1 MEESASPVVFKP
13 ETIRGNKVGICR
25 IVRSSLFR
33 SIFLARMLRNGLR
46 TVGFDESVVM
56 VRPVES
62 SVNQESVSSVARAR
76 RRMLPSSPKPVFL
89 QNGVTHPLDSRHRP
103 VLPMNGKTPVIDP
116 TVYIATNATVSG
128 DVQIATGSAV
138 WYGSIVKGDS
148 NSISIGTE
156 SHIQDRSVVS
166 SVKSTDSGLPGS
178 VFIGNN
184 VVVGYGSVLTG
195 CRVDDNCHIGSCC
208 RILEG
213 AHLETNSSLASGS
226 VVEQGKTIPAGE
238 VWLLSLS

>member
-1 MEESASPVVFKP
+1 
-13 ETIRGNKVGICR
+13 
-25 IVRSSLFR
+25 
-33 SIFLARMLRNGLR
+33 MLRNGLR
-46 TVGFDESVVM
+46 TVFSLDNAVM
-56 VRPVES
+56 SRLPAS
-62 SVNQESVSSVARAR
+62 SVNVESAWSVVRAR
-76 RRMLPSSPKPVFL
+76 LRMQPSSPRPVPL
-89 QNGVTHPLDSRHRP
+89 PKIAAYALDSRHRP
-103 VLPMNGKTPVIDP
+103 VLPINGKMPVIDP

-128 DVQIATGSAV
+128 NVQIATGSAV
-138 WYGSIVKGDS
+138 WYGSIVRGDN

-178 VFIGNN
+178 VSIGNN

-195 CRVDDNCHIGSCC
+195 CRIDDNCHIGSCC

-213 AHLETNSSLASGS
+213 AHMETNSSLASGS

-238 VWLLSLS
+238 VVLLQHRDA

>member
-1 MEESASPVVFKP
+1 
-13 ETIRGNKVGICR
+13 
-25 IVRSSLFR
+25 
-33 SIFLARMLRNGLR
+33 MLRNGLR
-46 TVGFDESVVM
+46 TVFSLDNAVM
-56 VRPVES
+56 SRLPAS
-62 SVNQESVSSVARAR
+62 SVNVESAWSVVRAR
-76 RRMLPSSPKPVFL
+76 LRMQPSSLRPVPL
-89 QNGVTHPLDSRHRP
+89 PRIAAYVLDSRHRP
-103 VLPMNGKTPVIDP
+103 VLPISGKMPVIDP

-128 DVQIATGSAV
+128 NVQIATGSAV
-138 WYGSIVKGDS
+138 WYGSIVRGDN

-178 VFIGNN
+178 VSIGNN

-195 CRVDDNCHIGSCC
+195 CRIDDNCHIGSCC

-213 AHLETNSSLASGS
+213 AHMETNSSLASGS

-238 VWLLSLS
+238 VVLLQRRDA

>member
-1 MEESASPVVFKP
+1 
-13 ETIRGNKVGICR
+13 
-25 IVRSSLFR
+25 
-33 SIFLARMLRNGLR
+33 MLRNGLR
-46 TVGFDESVVM
+46 TVFSLDNAVM
-56 VRPVES
+56 SRLPAS
-62 SVNQESVSSVARAR
+62 SVNVDSAWSVVRAR
-76 RRMLPSSPKPVFL
+76 LRMQPSSLRPVPL
-89 QNGVTHPLDSRHRP
+89 PRIAAYVLDSRHRP
-103 VLPMNGKTPVIDP
+103 VLPISGKMPVIDP

-128 DVQIATGSAV
+128 NVQIATGSAV
-138 WYGSIVKGDS
+138 WYGSIVRGDN

-178 VFIGNN
+178 VSIGNN

-195 CRVDDNCHIGSCC
+195 CRIDDNCHIGSCC

-213 AHLETNSSLASGS
+213 AHMETNSSLASGS

-238 VWLLSLS
+238 VVLLQRRDA

>member
-1 MEESASPVVFKP
+1 
-13 ETIRGNKVGICR
+13 
-25 IVRSSLFR
+25 
-33 SIFLARMLRNGLR
+33 MLRNGLR
-46 TVGFDESVVM
+46 TVFSLDNAVM
-56 VRPVES
+56 SRLPAS
-62 SVNQESVSSVARAR
+62 SVNVESAWSVVRAR
-76 RRMLPSSPKPVFL
+76 LRMQPSSLRPVPLPKIAAYA
-89 QNGVTHPLDSRHRP
+89 LDSRHRP
-103 VLPMNGKTPVIDP
+103 VLPINGKMPVIDP

-128 DVQIATGSAV
+128 NVQIATGSAV
-138 WYGSIVKGDS
+138 WYGSIVRGDN

-178 VFIGNN
+178 VSIGNN

-195 CRVDDNCHIGSCC
+195 CRIDDYCHIGSCC

-213 AHLETNSSLASGS
+213 AHMETNSSLASGS

-238 VWLLSLS
+238 VVLLQRRDA